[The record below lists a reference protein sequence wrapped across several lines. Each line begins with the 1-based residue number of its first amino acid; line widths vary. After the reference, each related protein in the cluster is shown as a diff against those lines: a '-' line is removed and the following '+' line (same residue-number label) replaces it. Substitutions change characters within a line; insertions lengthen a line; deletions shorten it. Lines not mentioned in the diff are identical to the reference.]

1 MLGFEQLI
9 SVKQDEHATSTDELF
24 LFPLTQFLVT
34 AVTCRTYNLDCRE
47 NRNRRVFQLVFY
59 VVI

>member
-24 LFPLTQFLVT
+24 LFPLTQFSRYSSHL
-34 AVTCRTYNLDCRE
+34 
-47 NRNRRVFQLVFY
+47 
-59 VVI
+59 